1 MLESI
6 VLHGPFHT
14 PLLNGV
20 PYPLWKTLYAYINE
34 TMVPNGTRVTSDV
47 IRSKF
52 KTLALVFGAISPSS
66 EAMLAQD
73 YVDIPILQGT
83 VVRKKVNRGKNVYID
98 VNFQNTNETSNV
110 DAIIFQNYY
119 CSSLSIAQQNSLQ
132 EYVTIVDNF
141 VLMDDAHSEEK
152 SQSWFTLPSSLFRST
167 YVPGRSMRFTLYQPD
182 TTWQRFEIHNI
193 RFVTATE
200 RSTTPT
206 KNINLNNFNLLQVIE
221 SDWCLLNEATQ
232 AQKNIVEMPP
242 ITFTMAEYKKSIKK
256 KEKKKDKK
264 GSIAQP
270 ANDDFGIAIPTFPK
284 NSELPDNV

>member
-1 MLESI
+1 MI
-6 VLHGPFHT
+6 
-14 PLLNGV
+14 
-20 PYPLWKTLYAYINE
+20 
-34 TMVPNGTRVTSDV
+34 
-47 IRSKF
+47 
-52 KTLALVFGAISPSS
+52 
-66 EAMLAQD
+66 AQD
-73 YVDIPILQGT
+73 FVDIPILQGT

-98 VNFQNTNETSNV
+98 VNFQNTNETSSL

-119 CSSLSIAQQNSLQ
+119 CSSLCVAQQNSLQ
-132 EYVTIVDNF
+132 EYVSIVDNF

-167 YVPGRSMRFTLYQPD
+167 YVVGRPMRFTLYQPD

-193 RFVTATE
+193 RFVTTIE
-200 RSTTPT
+200 RASSASKCVT
-206 KNINLNNFNLLQVIE
+206 LNNFNLLQAIE
-221 SDWCLLNEATQ
+221 ADWSILNEATQ
-232 AQKNIVEMPP
+232 AQKSIVELPE

-264 GSIAQP
+264 GSIAQS